1 MPAQWREQQ
10 EAATL
15 LPDVLLAALKAR
27 LGVDPTAVIAFD
39 VVLELPD
46 FPICRQ
52 WQQWY
57 TSLDASAELD
67 LVNVVITAQVHWSE
81 RATECAATLRSLLY
95 EGKPTPY
102 WMASWRQVA

>member
-1 MPAQWREQQ
+1 M
-10 EAATL
+10 
-15 LPDVLLAALKAR
+15 
-27 LGVDPTAVIAFD
+27 GVDPGAVIAFD

-57 TSLDASAELD
+57 TSLDVSVEPD
-67 LVNVVITAQVHWSE
+67 LVSVVITAQAHWAE
-81 RATECAATLRSLLY
+81 MTTECAATLRSLLY